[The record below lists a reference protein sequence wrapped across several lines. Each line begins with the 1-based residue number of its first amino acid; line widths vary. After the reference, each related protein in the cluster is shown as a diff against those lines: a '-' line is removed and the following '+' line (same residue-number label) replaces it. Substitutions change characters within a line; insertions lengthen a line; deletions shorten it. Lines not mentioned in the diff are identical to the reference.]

1 MFGSLSFVFDKSAG
15 ISLAI
20 ERVGVSRVRVRYVSE
35 VLSRGG
41 LRVVFQRECLGLRE
55 GEEEQRPERERVEK
69 RRAAASSYLPT
80 PHEHLL
86 LHHFLSI
93 SFFFS

>member
-1 MFGSLSFVFDKSAG
+1 LFGSLSFVFDKSAG

-55 GEEEQRPERERVEK
+55 GEEEQRPEREAIFWDFCDDSERLLRDGERK
-69 RRAAASSYLPT
+69 REVLV
-80 PHEHLL
+80 
-86 LHHFLSI
+86 
-93 SFFFS
+93 